1 MENIRTYLDAT
12 MCLLWIVTYTLVLI
26 GTVKYKYPLIPSST
40 QLIIAPF
47 EFSMWLGFIIGGGF
61 SINYVTA
68 AYSYWTIIEIAI
80 IYVVL
85 KISNTSSESKW
96 LYLIAVCTMTCIMY
110 YLAIYKGWM
119 FFFSYF
125 NTFVGEIFW
134 LIYFHKKDY
143 PIKPI
148 VLIIFI
154 AKCIGDAIS
163 IPVYFGRGIWII
175 SLISILLPTLDIL
188 FILAYIK
195 RKKKNMS
202 ITASP

>member
-12 MCLLWIVTYTLVLI
+12 MCLLWIVTDTLVLI
-26 GTVKYKYPLIPSST
+26 GTVKYKYPLIPSVT

-47 EFSMWLGFIIGGGF
+47 EFSVWLGFIIGGGF
-61 SINYVTA
+61 SINYITV
-68 AYSYWTIIEIAI
+68 AYSYWTIMEIAI

-85 KISNTSSESKW
+85 KVSNVSLKNKW
-96 LYLIAVCTMTCIMY
+96 LYLIAVCIMTCIMY
-110 YLAIYKGWM
+110 YLTIVKGWI

-125 NTFVGEIFW
+125 NTFVSEIFW
-134 LIYFHKKDY
+134 FIYIHKKDY

-148 VLIIFI
+148 VLTFFI
-154 AKCIGDAIS
+154 AKFIGDAIS

-175 SLISILLPTLDIL
+175 SLISILLPTLDFL
-188 FILAYIK
+188 FILVYIK
-195 RKKKNMS
+195 QKKKNMS